1 MNRSA
6 EDRFDSDGF
15 VDDVLEWLADQ
26 KRSRRW
32 LAIEADLDL
41 SALLQVLRKDR
52 AVSLLVAC
60 ALTDLCD
67 LSLDDYRCVS

>member
-60 ALTDLCD
+60 ALADLCD
-67 LSLDDYRCVS
+67 LSLDDYRCES